1 MDYRST
7 QTTQETRVTK
17 TAGVQKKRKNG
28 GRSAPEARPSPLGL
42 GTSFLSRVTKVRE
55 SFTSR

>member
-17 TAGVQKKRKNG
+17 TAGVQKKRKTG
-28 GRSAPEARPSPLGL
+28 GRSAQEARRSPLGP
-42 GTSFLSRVTKVRE
+42 GISFLSRVTKVRE
-55 SFTSR
+55 SFTGR